1 MFEYKDDFLMGP
13 VHGLIK
19 GDDAYPFC
27 SISNAAE
34 EELAELAKLVGD
46 GQTLRP
52 AGEAPA
58 ASRPQEVTSDW
69 TQATNESAPR
79 LNYDLEQELSRAFGT
94 SETAAPIVEDVAV
107 VEAAPVEIP
116 VEVESSIEVADA
128 PSMTFEQEPEA
139 DFSDMIVDELDRA
152 LAEEVAAEAA
162 LDAAMEAEFAA
173 SISPNMDTAAD
184 EAIAAELSQLAAGT
198 LDVPEKVDVPMPVA
212 TEQTLDPWT
221 TPEIVEPTVEAP
233 PALAMPE
240 IAPETEWAE
249 QPTAAF
255 TDPVAEHSAAVS
267 HAPVSTNYVAETA
280 AVAAGA
286 AATVASQPMEY
297 AQAASVEQAYAA
309 PAEEEVLIPPPYM
322 YDRQTSG
329 GAGKRI
335 ALAVVAVALMGGVAA
350 AGWNMFDSSDGPT
363 PTILAASAPAKVKP
377 KDTGGKVV
385 PNQDQAV
392 YKSVGGENTA
402 PKQTKLKDTSEKP
415 IKVAAKATPD
425 KTVIRAS
432 TNGAEPQTGVR
443 IQPRR
448 VRTVVVKPDGTILT
462 TAGNAAKKPLTVAA
476 AEITEPTLALK
487 PELVASE
494 TTSVAAPTATPVKA
508 KPVAKVAKPAPKKVA
523 VKNVATQKV
532 PVQKVAVKKVPA
544 KKVVAK
550 KPEPTTVAS
559 VSSPYAVQISSQRS
573 AAAAQKSYANLSRRY
588 ASVIGGK
595 GVDIRKGVIKGKGTY
610 YRVRI
615 PAESKSAANTICSR
629 LKAKGGACF
638 VTR

>member
-19 GDDAYPFC
+19 EGAAYPFC

-52 AGEAPA
+52 AGEAPVV
-58 ASRPQEVTSDW
+58 ASRPQEVTGDW

-94 SETAAPIVEDVAV
+94 PETAAPIVEDVAV
-107 VEAAPVEIP
+107 VEAAPIEAPTDIEQFVEI
-116 VEVESSIEVADA
+116 ADA
-128 PSMTFEQEPEA
+128 PAMAFEQKPEA
-139 DFSDMIVDELDRA
+139 DFSDMIADELDRA

-173 SISPNMDTAAD
+173 SISPSPDAADD
-184 EAIAAELSQLAAGT
+184 EAIAAELSQLAAGSFDAPT
-198 LDVPEKVDVPMPVA
+198 KADIPMPVA
-212 TEQTLDPWT
+212 TEQTLDPWM

-233 PALAMPE
+233 SALAMPE
-240 IAPETEWAE
+240 VAPEMEWAT
-249 QPTAAF
+249 QPATTTDFSDPAAGYA
-255 TDPVAEHSAAVS
+255 VAEP
-267 HAPVSTNYVAETA
+267 APVSTNYVAETV

-286 AATVASQPMEY
+286 AAVATSKPIEY
-297 AQAASVEQAYAA
+297 SQAAPVEHAYGV
-309 PAEEEVLIPPPYM
+309 PAEEELMVPPPHM
-322 YDRQTSG
+322 YDQPTSG

-363 PTILAASAPAKVKP
+363 PTILAASEPAKVKP

-392 YKSVGGENTA
+392 YRSVGGDNAT
-402 PKQTKLKDTSEKP
+402 PKQTKLKDASEKP
-415 IKVAAKATPD
+415 IKVASNGTPD

-432 TNGAEPQTGVR
+432 AKGTEPETGIRV
-443 IQPRR
+443 QPRR
-448 VRTVVVKPDGTILT
+448 VRTVVVKPDGTILRT
-462 TAGNAAKKPLTVAA
+462 GGNVAKKPLTVAA
-476 AEITEPTLALK
+476 AQITEPTLALK
-487 PELVASE
+487 PELVAAEVAPE
-494 TTSVAAPTATPVKA
+494 TPAVAPATPVEV
-508 KPVAKVAKPAPKKVA
+508 KPIARVAKPAPKKVA
-523 VKNVATQKV
+523 VKKIAVKKV
-532 PVQKVAVKKVPA
+532 PVKKVAVKKVPA
-544 KKVVAK
+544 KK
-550 KPEPTTVAS
+550 PEPTVVAS

-573 AAAAQKSYANLSRRY
+573 AAAAKKSYANLSRRY

-615 PAESKSAANTICSR
+615 PAQSKSAANTICSR